1 VKDIP
6 PQQEIK
12 DNGAWVDVGVTV
24 GVTVGVGVGVGVGH
38 KLLPVV
44 AVKQSTHSLYSVN
57 ALYT

>member
-1 VKDIP
+1 VKTIP

-24 GVTVGVGVGVGVGH
+24 GVTVGVGVCVGVGQTET
-38 KLLPVV
+38 PVV
-44 AVKQSTHSLYSVN
+44 SIKQSSHSLYSVN